1 MAAKRLAITDL
12 ADLKALLKRYGVD
25 TSTWGVVGPT
35 KSVERLYKE
44 ISGKESEI
52 FLVGGV
58 LERRVRRAQT
68 LILYE
73 DSGGQIHKLCER
85 QVYATDGS
93 ESFGSADWS
102 VSEKRHKGES
112 ARAAASR
119 CLKEELGI
127 TGIKR
132 SAFQLLDQK
141 RETYASSAKSYP
153 TLSSRAACVVFLWPM
168 SNRFFK
174 SEYEERQKYK
184 TNYFTWA
191 PYTGTIP

>member
-1 MAAKRLAITDL
+1 MAAKRLSITDL
-12 ADLKALLKRYGVD
+12 ADLTALLSRYGVD

-44 ISGKESEI
+44 ISVKESEL
-52 FLVGGV
+52 FLVNGV

-73 DSGGQIHKLCER
+73 DSGGQILRLCER

-93 ESFGSADWS
+93 EAFGSEDWS

-119 CLKEELGI
+119 CLREELGI
-127 TGIKR
+127 VGIKR
-132 SAFQLLDQK
+132 SAFQLLDAH
-141 RETYASSAKSYP
+141 RETYSVSAKSFP
-153 TLSSRAACVVFLWPM
+153 TLSSRAACVLFLWPM

-174 SEYEERQKYK
+174 SEYVERQRHK
-184 TNYFTWA
+184 TNHFNWS
-191 PYTGTIP
+191 PYEGTTP